1 MASGICHPTAT
12 QKKTPQ
18 KTPLPMASPPAATNP
33 VEKSREPLALTQN
46 AAARCASQADG
57 KASKRTRTA
66 KRSKGLRFNA
76 WRRSDN
82 HRAKP
87 PAVDRKSTRLNSSHG
102 YISYA
107 VFCLKKKKN
116 Q

>member
-46 AAARCASQADG
+46 AAARCASQAAGGQPDQRAVKQCQAIG
-57 KASKRTRTA
+57 TRRNCQDWR
-66 KRSKGLRFNA
+66 KKGQKKCSCQLGARGDP
-76 WRRSDN
+76 R
-82 HRAKP
+82 
-87 PAVDRKSTRLNSSHG
+87 VLDRVNDFFHIR
-102 YISYA
+102 
-107 VFCLKKKKN
+107 
-116 Q
+116 

>member
-33 VEKSREPLALTQN
+33 VEKSCEPLALTQN

-66 KRSKGLRFNA
+66 KRRKGLRVNA
-76 WRRSDN
+76 WRRNDN

-87 PAVDRKSTRLNSSHG
+87 PTVSQTSELENRTKGTAPDN
-102 YISYA
+102 
-107 VFCLKKKKN
+107 
-116 Q
+116 